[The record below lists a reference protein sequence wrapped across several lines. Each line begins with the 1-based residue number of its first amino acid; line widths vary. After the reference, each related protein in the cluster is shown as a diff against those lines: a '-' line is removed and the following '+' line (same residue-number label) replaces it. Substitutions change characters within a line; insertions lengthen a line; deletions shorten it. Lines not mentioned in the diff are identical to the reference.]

1 MKHDRNMSAIDS
13 YIESDS
19 NHKKLLAV
27 TQLRLEK
34 FVSLFAKVLV
44 NDHPNTIHDARVW
57 SRRLQEALR
66 VFFPKPRI
74 GKSRKL
80 FRILRQVRRVL
91 SDCRNVDVTLA
102 LIEDKFNSETA
113 STPDASWEL
122 IRNYLL
128 EKRTR
133 QAARAGEELTRHDI
147 TRFVTRTRSLIPVN
161 GVEKEP
167 ETLLKQSIEEAL
179 AVWNEA
185 LRNAQE
191 NPQVDQIHALRI
203 AGKRLRYRTE
213 LLKELGHASVKRRIK
228 ALKLLQ
234 DELGNWHD
242 RHVLLQFIAEF
253 IGRPDFLVDHPETA
267 HALLA
272 EMERERQANDIAV
285 SSILKSAEET
295 RDVWGRSKSGVIEK

>member
-1 MKHDRNMSAIDS
+1 M
-13 YIESDS
+13 
-19 NHKKLLAV
+19 
-27 TQLRLEK
+27 
-34 FVSLFAKVLV
+34 LV
-44 NDHPNTIHDARVW
+44 NDHPDTIHDARVW

-66 VFFPKPRI
+66 VFSLNRESAKAAVSYPAPGPSSSERLQK
-74 GKSRKL
+74 
-80 FRILRQVRRVL
+80 RRCD
-91 SDCRNVDVTLA
+91 SGFDRGQIQFA
-102 LIEDKFNSETA
+102 TA
-113 STPDASWEL
+113 STLDASWEL

-147 TRFVTRTRSLIPVN
+147 TRFVTRTEPAS
-161 GVEKEP
+161 GEWVEKEP

-213 LLKELGHASVKRRIK
+213 LLKELGHASVEARIK

-253 IGRPDFLVDHPETA
+253 IGRPRFPRRPPRDRACFACRNGTRATSKRHCGKLHTE
-267 HALLA
+267 
-272 EMERERQANDIAV
+272 ERRENA
-285 SSILKSAEET
+285 
-295 RDVWGRSKSGVIEK
+295 DVWGRSKSGVVEK